1 MLGTLRPRGDRRSH
15 RTGASAVPIEELW
28 LRAQAIAAAL
38 PAFSV
43 PSDRRLRNA
52 ARAIHPRRRAGPGD
66 AFWQFRPYLAG
77 EPAGLIDWRRSARSD
92 SFHVRQREWET
103 AQTVWFWID
112 SSPSMHFR
120 SPGAQESKADRA
132 ILLALAAAKLV
143 VGAGEKVA
151 LYGVH
156 ERAAGGA
163 YGLRRLLEAITRV
176 RQQDVPALPP
186 PHSVPRHAHLV
197 LIGDFLGE
205 EAEVADALRRLV
217 SLDTAGHLLQVL
229 DPVEEDFP
237 FRGRIAFEGLESE
250 ESILLDRADA
260 LGARYRQRMRAWSAN
275 LGAMCRRAGWT
286 HSLHRSDRS
295 PATALIGLLSLIGQ
309 PL

>member
-1 MLGTLRPRGDRRSH
+1 MRSVLRPRGDRHPQRSDTH
-15 RTGASAVPIEELW
+15 AVPIGELW

-43 PSDRRLRNA
+43 PSDRHLRAA
-52 ARAIHPRRRAGPGD
+52 ARGVHPRRRAGPGD

-77 EPAGLIDWRRSARSD
+77 EPASLIDWRRSARSD

-112 SSPSMHFR
+112 GSPSMHFR
-120 SPGAQESKADRA
+120 SPGAGESKADRA

-151 LYGVH
+151 LYGVD
-156 ERAAGGA
+156 ERAAGGL
-163 YGLRRLLEAITRV
+163 YGLRRLVAAIARV
-176 RQQDVPALPP
+176 RHEDGPALPP
-186 PHSVPRHAHLV
+186 PHRVPRHAHLV

-205 EAEVADALRRLV
+205 EAAIADALRRLV
-217 SLDTAGHLLQVL
+217 SLDAAGHLLQIL

-237 FRGRIAFEGLESE
+237 FRGRIAFEGLEGDDT
-250 ESILLDRADA
+250 ILLDRADA
-260 LGARYRQRMRAWSAN
+260 LGARYRQRMQAWSAN

-295 PATALIGLLSLIGQ
+295 PATALIALLSLIGQ